1 MVIDAETNETMEFY
15 AKIVFVNGSTLG
27 STFIL
32 LNSTSEAHPNGLGN
46 GSGQLG
52 HNLMDHHFR
61 CGAEGTAEGF
71 EDKYTYGRRANG
83 IYIPRYQNYGNDKR
97 DYLRGFGYQGGAS
110 RGNWQ
115 ADVAE
120 LAFGA
125 DFKNNMSK
133 PADHWRMGLGG
144 FGEMLPYYEN
154 KVYIDHSKKDKWGQ
168 PVLAID
174 CETKDN
180 EAKMREDMMNDAA
193 EMLEAAGLKNI
204 QTYDN
209 DYYPGMAIHEMGTA
223 RMGNDPKDSVL
234 NKWNQMHE
242 VSNVFVTDGSCM
254 PSIACQNPSLTFMA
268 LTARAADYAVK
279 ELKKKNI

>member
-1 MVIDAETNETMEFY
+1 
-15 AKIVFVNGSTLG
+15 
-27 STFIL
+27 
-32 LNSTSEAHPNGLGN
+32 
-46 GSGQLG
+46 
-52 HNLMDHHFR
+52 
-61 CGAEGTAEGF
+61 
-71 EDKYTYGRRANG
+71 
-83 IYIPRYQNYGNDKR
+83 
-97 DYLRGFGYQGGAS
+97 
-110 RGNWQ
+110 
-115 ADVAE
+115 
-120 LAFGA
+120 
-125 DFKNNMSK
+125 
-133 PADHWRMGLGG
+133 MGLGG